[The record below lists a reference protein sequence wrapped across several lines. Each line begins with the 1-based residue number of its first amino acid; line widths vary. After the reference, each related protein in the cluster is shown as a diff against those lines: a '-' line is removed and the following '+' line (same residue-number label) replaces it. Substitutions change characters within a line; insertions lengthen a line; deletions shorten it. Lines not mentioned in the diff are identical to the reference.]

1 MRSVEQDVP
10 KGETFLVVGG
20 RSIFALRY
28 YCGHSE
34 KGILWGRLEVVERL
48 VSGPGKT

>member
-1 MRSVEQDVP
+1 MQSVEQDVP
-10 KGETFLVVGG
+10 KRETFLVVGD

-34 KGILWGRLEVVERL
+34 KGRLWGRLEVVERL
-48 VSGPGKT
+48 LSGPGKT